1 MLWPTQAGNAL
12 NFIQRYSGDRGY
24 SKAAGEA
31 FKNSMKE
38 FAGVFPRKSLV
49 AHSMGNRVL
58 RHAADARYRFD
69 NIFMVG

>member
-1 MLWPTQAGNAL
+1 MIWPTQAGNAL